1 MKFEKEDEKVF
12 ESVRYDP
19 MSDLLETN
27 NAVVTLDSFF
37 EDDVQEAQTND
48 WEKHWIGMP
57 EFQNK
62 ENKYFHTLKIHFKN
76 QEDYDAFAK
85 LIEQNLTLK
94 TKSTWYPEQDRLK
107 PSDYAWVSEDD
118 IDT

>member
-57 EFQNK
+57 EYENK
-62 ENKYFHTLKIHFKN
+62 ENKYFKTLKVHFKC

-85 LIEQNLTLK
+85 LIDQNLTMK
-94 TKSTWYPEQDRLK
+94 TKSTWYPEQERLK